1 MTLDSINVVSLM
13 YWTCNMIQLTQLQTI
28 HLHARAHALVIVTFV
43 EFEYFF
49 RKYLVVIY
57 YQRAYFTLLC

>member
-1 MTLDSINVVSLM
+1 
-13 YWTCNMIQLTQLQTI
+13 MIQLTQLQTI